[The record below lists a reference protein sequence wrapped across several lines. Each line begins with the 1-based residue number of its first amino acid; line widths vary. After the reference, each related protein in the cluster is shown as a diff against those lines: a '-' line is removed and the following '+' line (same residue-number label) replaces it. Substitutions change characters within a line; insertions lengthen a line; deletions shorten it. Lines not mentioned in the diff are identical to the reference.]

1 MHRKQCIVVFIL
13 NIKKSKTKKQNNIEQ
28 QNKNSILN
36 TQNLTIGYQQKKQ
49 DKIVFSDIN
58 ISIKKGKLISVLGKN
73 GIGKST
79 LLRTLSKVQKPISGA
94 IYFEGK
100 ALNSYSEN
108 ALSKK
113 LSLVLTERLPESQLT
128 VFELIALGRQP
139 YTNWMDTLSE
149 VDLMKINTAIDQTE
163 INHLKNNR
171 FYELSDGQLQRVLI
185 ARALAQ
191 DTEVIILD
199 EPTAHL
205 DMHQT
210 IHIFSLLQKLVQETK
225 KTIII
230 SSHEINLALQLSDE
244 IILLTENKVQFGTT
258 TALILENAFD
268 NLFPNNLLK
277 FNKSLQQFVINKN

>member
-1 MHRKQCIVVFIL
+1 M
-13 NIKKSKTKKQNNIEQ
+13 
-28 QNKNSILN
+28 
-36 TQNLTIGYQQKKQ
+36 
-49 DKIVFSDIN
+49 
-58 ISIKKGKLISVLGKN
+58 GKN

-79 LLRTLSKVQKPISGA
+79 LLRTLSKVQNPIAGTV
-94 IYFEGK
+94 YFKGK
-100 ALNSYSEN
+100 ELNTYSEN
-108 ALSKK
+108 ELSKK

-139 YTNWMDTLSE
+139 YTNWIDTLSKT
-149 VDLMKINTAIDQTE
+149 DLEKINTAIKQTE
-163 INHLKNNR
+163 IEPLKNKR

-191 DTEVIILD
+191 DTDVIILD

-210 IHIFSLLQKLVQETK
+210 INIFSLLQKLVQQTK
-225 KTIII
+225 KTILI

-244 IILLTENKVQFGTT
+244 IILLTEKNIQFGTT
-258 TALILENAFD
+258 KALIAKNAFD

-277 FNKSLQQFVINKN
+277 FNKSLQQFVLNKT